1 MKSALR
7 LLGALRFGLLLL
19 VVIDI
24 VLPAAWLVIRLMNDI
39 EASYTGWQS
48 FPVLIAPVL
57 APILFVVLLFDI
69 VMCSVHA
76 ADNPGEAGDR
86 HRLIRRI
93 DLLFIVL
100 LLFYWIPFFVV
111 L

>member
-1 MKSALR
+1 MKSLLK

-24 VLPAAWLVIRLMNDI
+24 VLPAGWLLVRPLIGV
-39 EASYTGWQS
+39 EASHTGWQA

-57 APILFVVLLFDI
+57 APILFVVLVFDI
-69 VMCSVHA
+69 AMCSVHA
-76 ADNPGEAGDR
+76 ADNPGDAGAR

-93 DLLFIVL
+93 DLGFIAL
-100 LLFYWIPFFVV
+100 LLLYWIPFF
-111 L
+111 LAL